1 MKYYVNANC
10 ISCELCTTICPEVFS
25 MGKEGFAQAIEEDTP
40 ADCEDSAREA
50 MESCPVDA
58 IEEA

>member
-10 ISCELCTTICPEVFS
+10 ISCELCATICPEVFS
-25 MGKEGFAQAIEEDTP
+25 MGEEGFAQAIEEDVP
-40 ADCEDSAREA
+40 AGCEDSAREA

>member
-10 ISCELCTTICPEVFS
+10 ISCELCATTCPEVFT
-25 MGKEGFAQAIEEDTP
+25 MGEEGFARAIEEDVP
-40 ADCEDSAREA
+40 AEYEDSARET

>member
-1 MKYYVNANC
+1 MKYFVNENC

-25 MGKEGFAQAIEEDTP
+25 MNEEGVAQAIDEDVPEES
-40 ADCEDSAREA
+40 EDSAEEA
-50 MESCPVDA
+50 MDSCPVDA

>member
-1 MKYYVNANC
+1 MKYFVNENC

-25 MGKEGFAQAIEEDTP
+25 MNEEGVAQAIDDDVPEEY
-40 ADCEDSAREA
+40 EDSAEEA
-50 MESCPVDA
+50 MDSCPVDA